1 MKNASTG
8 DFPFRVSCWRKTALA
23 GLSLAMIAYS
33 GSSAAQIAAPGTQ
46 PQATLASG
54 LLAEYYALNPAAN
67 PTAPESPPDFSLG
80 QFVDETPPRFDLA
93 AFTAVPDL
101 ARFSQTAFPG
111 MRWSGHLEISEAGQH
126 VFAGELS
133 VGAQHRQSSCAFSVT
148 LAGAPLLQ
156 IAQANQG
163 YRVSP
168 PLDGRWSATAA
179 LSLDAGRHP
188 VEIWL
193 ACVSHPDWGHG
204 TPDVDATLS
213 WRSPRDSVL
222 RPVPASVFVHN
233 P

>member
-1 MKNASTG
+1 MKNAHVREPLHRAAWWKES
-8 DFPFRVSCWRKTALA
+8 ALA
-23 GLSLAMIAYS
+23 GFSLALIVYAS
-33 GSSAAQIAAPGTQ
+33 PSTAQISAPGTQ

-54 LLAEYYALNPAAN
+54 LLAEYYALDLATN

-111 MRWSGHLEISEAGQH
+111 MRWSGHLEINEAGQH

-133 VGAQHRQSSCAFSVT
+133 VGAQHRQSSCALSVT
-148 LAGAPLLQ
+148 LAGAPLLE

-179 LSLDAGRHP
+179 LSLDRGRHP

-193 ACVSHPDWGHG
+193 ACVSHPEWGLG
-204 TPDVDATLS
+204 TPDVAATLS
-213 WRSPRDSVL
+213 WRSPSDSVL

>member
-1 MKNASTG
+1 MA
-8 DFPFRVSCWRKTALA
+8 KTLRHIPPRGISALA
-23 GLSLAMIAYS
+23 SLSLALIVYS
-33 GSSAAQIAAPGTQ
+33 DQSAAQIAAPGAQ
-46 PQATLASG
+46 PQAMLASG
-54 LLAEYYALNPAAN
+54 LLAEYYAFDPAN
-67 PTAPESPPDFSLG
+67 TPTAPESPPDFSLG

-111 MRWSGHLEISEAGQH
+111 MRWSGHLEISEAGQY

-133 VGAQHRQSSCAFSVT
+133 VSNEHRQSSCAYTVS
-148 LAGAPLLQ
+148 LGGAPLIE
-156 IAQANQG
+156 IAQANG
-163 YRVSP
+163 GRHFHP

-193 ACVSHPDWGHG
+193 ACVSHPDWGLG
-204 TPDVDATLS
+204 KPDVVAMLS
-213 WRSPRDSVL
+213 WRSPSDSVL